1 MPKEKAL
8 FKSLSVIML
17 DSVAKAKKKYYAQTL
32 LEECKY
38 ELKMVKVE
46 TLVDEDFENILSD
59 E

>member
-46 TLVDEDFENILSD
+46 TLIDEDFENILSD

>member
-1 MPKEKAL
+1 MPIEKAL

-46 TLVDEDFENILSD
+46 TLIDEDFENILSD